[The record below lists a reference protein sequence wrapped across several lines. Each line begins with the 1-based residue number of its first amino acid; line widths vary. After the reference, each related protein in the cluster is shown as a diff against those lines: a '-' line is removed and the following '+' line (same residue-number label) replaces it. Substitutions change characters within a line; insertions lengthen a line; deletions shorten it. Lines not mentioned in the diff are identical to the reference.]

1 MVATEIKRRFNP
13 DGSDIVTKVASA
25 LDPRYLQLKFLNED
39 QKSAVVDRL
48 KWKVKEL
55 EADSKDEDPE
65 QSHDNEGDDDT
76 SVNTEKPPSALAF
89 LLDSDHN
96 ADDDTNN
103 VEEQVN
109 RYLTEPP
116 LKYDESRNC
125 CLDWW
130 KLNGGRFPL
139 VAVLARRYLC
149 IPPTSV
155 PAEKIYIF
163 YCWSCFEQATKQSD
177 SRNADMIIFLNK
189 NLSGSRFRLNLKAVT
204 KF

>member
-1 MVATEIKRRFNP
+1 MKILKALQVATMELCEAKVVAISLVYPVVNGLLKKHLVITSGDVATVKRFKQTVATEIKRRFNP
-13 DGSDIVTKVASA
+13 DGSDIVTKVAILSSA

-55 EADSKDEDPE
+55 EADSEDEDPE

-76 SVNTEKPPSALAF
+76 LANTEKLPSALAF

-103 VEEQVN
+103 AEVQVN

-116 LKYDESRNC
+116 LKY
-125 CLDWW
+125 
-130 KLNGGRFPL
+130 
-139 VAVLARRYLC
+139 
-149 IPPTSV
+149 I
-155 PAEKIYIF
+155 
-163 YCWSCFEQATKQSD
+163 
-177 SRNADMIIFLNK
+177 
-189 NLSGSRFRLNLKAVT
+189 
-204 KF
+204 